1 MNKGYESMKD
11 LVSVIVPIYKTEEYL
26 DKCISSILSQTYEN
40 IEIILVDDGSPDHC
54 SKICDLYR
62 ERDSRIKVIY
72 QQNAGAG
79 QARNRALDIAQ
90 GMYIIFVDSDD
101 YIAPAMIESMYR
113 CFSEEIDI
121 VECDFCEVY
130 DDNANFSD
138 VNEQS
143 NVRVFSTEEA
153 MLEHINDHYFR
164 QLIWNKMYRRS
175 ITTNVRFPVGKKI
188 DDEFWT
194 YKVLGNAKKLIHINK
209 VLYAYRQQSN
219 SVMHLLSVDRRL
231 EAVYAKIQR
240 HQYICTNIPNLEIES
255 LYSLWLT
262 CIYQGQKILQIEKN
276 KIPLNIWRE
285 LENTLKQ
292 FPIRNNVTKI
302 PIKQRIWI
310 TLAKH
315 SLYFACKCRNMLNI
329 GI

>member
-1 MNKGYESMKD
+1 
-11 LVSVIVPIYKTEEYL
+11 
-26 DKCISSILSQTYEN
+26 
-40 IEIILVDDGSPDHC
+40 
-54 SKICDLYR
+54 
-62 ERDSRIKVIY
+62 
-72 QQNAGAG
+72 
-79 QARNRALDIAQ
+79 
-90 GMYIIFVDSDD
+90 
-101 YIAPAMIESMYR
+101 
-113 CFSEEIDI
+113 
-121 VECDFCEVY
+121 
-130 DDNANFSD
+130 
-138 VNEQS
+138 
-143 NVRVFSTEEA
+143 
-153 MLEHINDHYFR
+153 ML
-164 QLIWNKMYRRS
+164 
-175 ITTNVRFPVGKKI
+175 
-188 DDEFWT
+188 
-194 YKVLGNAKKLIHINK
+194 
-209 VLYAYRQQSN
+209 YRQQSN